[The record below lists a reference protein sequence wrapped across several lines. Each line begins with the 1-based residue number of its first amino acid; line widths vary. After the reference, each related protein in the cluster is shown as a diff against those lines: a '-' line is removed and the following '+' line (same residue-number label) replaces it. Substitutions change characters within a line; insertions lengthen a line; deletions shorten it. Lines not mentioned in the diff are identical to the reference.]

1 MIQSSQQKL
10 GQRDIFCDNK
20 KVKSKLC
27 YNIHEHYVI
36 NNIESKYL
44 WQNFLKKK
52 EIDRSGFENSSL
64 SKNRLKLVEL

>member
-1 MIQSSQQKL
+1 MIQSPQQNL
-10 GQRDIFCDNK
+10 GQRDIFCDDK
-20 KVKSKLC
+20 KVKSNLC

-52 EIDRSGFENSSL
+52 KLTDLDLKILPSVKID
-64 SKNRLKLVEL
+64 KN

>member
-44 WQNFLKKK
+44 CKIF
-52 EIDRSGFENSSL
+52 
-64 SKNRLKLVEL
+64 